1 MKVGILN
8 VQWLNNLG
16 SVLLAF
22 AVQKKLDEMG
32 IENEIINYLPHEYDN
47 HGEIVSAHPEEKIS
61 SAKKIENYNKFRKNH
76 LRDCPINIFSNF
88 LFFFINFYLYKVLIL
103 VLII

>member
-16 SVLLAF
+16 SVLLAY

-47 HGEIVSAHPEEKIS
+47 HDEIVDRKSTRLNSSHRLTSRMPS
-61 SAKKIENYNKFRKNH
+61 SA
-76 LRDCPINIFSNF
+76 
-88 LFFFINFYLYKVLIL
+88 
-103 VLII
+103 